1 MSWDLKEALLHASRQ
16 VQSARDQLS
25 DLDAALGDGDHGT
38 SMARSFAAV
47 EQQLTAMEG
56 NEPAD
61 LLELVG
67 NTVLN
72 AVGGAMGP
80 LFGSAFLSSGVAL
93 RNSDPA
99 LSSAERTAAA
109 IAAAA
114 DAIQRRGK
122 AAVGDKTMVDAIVPA
137 AEAAAAAAKEAD
149 ASSATVL
156 RAAAEAAAAGTERT
170 KELVARIG
178 RASRLGERTLGH
190 QDPGATSVTLVLE
203 SLAASAGAPVGHPVL
218 ALD

>member
-1 MSWDLKEALLHASRQ
+1 MSWDLKEALLHASKN
-16 VQSARDQLS
+16 VQSARDQLC

-47 EQQLTAMEG
+47 ERELSSTES

-80 LFGSAFLSSGVAL
+80 LFGSAFLSSSTAL
-93 RNSDPA
+93 RNADPS
-99 LSSAERTAAA
+99 LSSPERTAAA

-114 DAIQRRGK
+114 NAIQRRGK
-122 AAVGDKTMVDAIVPA
+122 ASVGDKTMVDAIVPA
-137 AEAAAAAAKEAD
+137 AEAAATAAGQPD
-149 ASSATVL
+149 ATSATVL
-156 RAAAEAAAAGTERT
+156 RAAAEAAAAGTEHT
-170 KELVARIG
+170 KELIARIG

-190 QDPGATSVTLVLE
+190 QDPGATSITLVLE

-218 ALD
+218 TLN